1 MAEQLMATCTVYGF
15 LCLFG
20 VVACATGA
28 MERAFRQAEYQGKY
42 TGIGLIILGAVIT
55 LLCYLRLTY
64 YVQEVLNLG

>member
-20 VVACATGA
+20 VVVCATGA
-28 MERAFRQAEYQGKY
+28 MERAFRQAEYQEKY
-42 TGIGLIILGAVIT
+42 TGIGLIILWAVIT